1 MSVLLPGNLYS
12 CFIIIFYSTAPGV
25 PYEVVVVAYTT
36 VGKGTE
42 NDYITFFSKELQP
55 TKSPENVN
63 SKQLNLTSLN
73 ITWTP
78 LTLFEAQGFPEY
90 RIVLTVASTNRR
102 RKRLS
107 NPPPVIT
114 TNSFT
119 IFTDLNENTDYAVV
133 VGVRTRSIS
142 EFVDGNRI
150 NGKNMY

>member
-1 MSVLLPGNLYS
+1 MFQYLFLFHSSSQPQP
-12 CFIIIFYSTAPGV
+12 PGV
-25 PYEVVVVAYTT
+25 TYEVVVVAYTIT
-36 VGKGTE
+36 AGEGTE

-63 SKQLNLTSLN
+63 FKQLNLTSLN
-73 ITWTP
+73 DMWTP

-90 RIVLTVASTNRR
+90 RVVLTVASINCCQ
-102 RKRLS
+102 KRLS

-119 IFTDLNENTDYAVV
+119 VFTDLNENTDYAVV
-133 VGVRTRSIS
+133 VGVRTRSVS
-142 EFVDGNRI
+142 EFVDGNRM

>member
-1 MSVLLPGNLYS
+1 M
-12 CFIIIFYSTAPGV
+12 
-25 PYEVVVVAYTT
+25 VVVAYTS

-63 SKQLNLTSLN
+63 FKQLNLTSLN

-78 LTLFEAQGFPEY
+78 LSLFEAQGFPEY
-90 RIVLTVASTNRR
+90 RVVLTVAGTNRR
-102 RKRLS
+102 RKTLS
-107 NPPPVIT
+107 NPPPIIT

-119 IFTDLNENTDYAVV
+119 VFTDLNENTDYAVV
-133 VGVRTRSIS
+133 VGVRTRSVS
-142 EFVDGNRI
+142 EFVDGNQM